1 MTELLLSVRVPRAVM
16 IQIIIVVLV
25 IFGYGQVMP

>member
-1 MTELLLSVRVPRAVM
+1 MFSVRVPRAVM

-25 IFGYGQVMP
+25 VLGYGQLAL